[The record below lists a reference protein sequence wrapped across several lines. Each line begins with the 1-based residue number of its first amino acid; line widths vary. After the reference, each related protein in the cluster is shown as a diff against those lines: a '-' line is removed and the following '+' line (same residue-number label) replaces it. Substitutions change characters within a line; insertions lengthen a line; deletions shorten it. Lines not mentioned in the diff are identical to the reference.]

1 MNTIPTDAIK
11 SGPVQSGPDHPAS
24 SCPGTV
30 PGNAAENA
38 AENAAGNP
46 AATEQAGYL
55 DEKLAQ
61 VRAKDFLQYR
71 SPDLPTWCPGCGY
84 FGIMDAFYK
93 ACRELDLKQ
102 ENICAVSGIGCS
114 GRTPVFINSYGFHTL
129 HGRSIPV
136 ATGLKLAREDL
147 TVFAMAGDG
156 DALGIGGGHLPHVAR
171 KNIDITFILFDN
183 SIYGLTKG
191 QSSATTPYEMKT
203 NSHPVGNPDTPLN
216 PIKLALAYGASF
228 VARGFAG
235 DPEGMKEIIKAGTR
249 HKGFSFIQILTP
261 CVTFDK
267 TNKTWKALKENVCP
281 LNLHAQ
287 APENMEIAMRAAEQ
301 EPYGTGIFFQDKE
314 RLSYQDTLRLL
325 KK

>member
-1 MNTIPTDAIK
+1 MNTTPTE
-11 SGPVQSGPDHPAS
+11 PVTSRDLSSPSLQKGPDSLQGPF
-24 SCPGTV
+24 
-30 PGNAAENA
+30 
-38 AENAAGNP
+38 
-46 AATEQAGYL
+46 L
-55 DEKLAQ
+55 DEKINQ
-61 VRAKDFLQYR
+61 VRAKDFLKYR

-93 ACRELDLKQ
+93 ACRELDLKH

-114 GRTPVFINSYGFHTL
+114 GRTPVFINAYGFHTL

-156 DALGIGGGHLPHVAR
+156 DALGIGGGHLPHAAR

-183 SIYGLTKG
+183 AIYGLTKG
-191 QSSATTPYEMKT
+191 QSSSTTPYEMKT

-228 VARGFAG
+228 VARGYAG
-235 DPEGMKEIIKAGTR
+235 DPEGMKQIIKAGTLHR
-249 HKGFSFIQILTP
+249 GFSFIQILTP

-267 TNKTWKALKENVCP
+267 SNRTWKALKDNVYP
-281 LNLHAQ
+281 LSLHT
-287 APENMEIAMRAAEQ
+287 PYPDNMETAMRAAEH
-301 EPYGTGIFFQDKE
+301 EPFGTGIFFHD
-314 RLSYQDTLRLL
+314 RDRPGYQDTLRSLHSQ
-325 KK
+325 K